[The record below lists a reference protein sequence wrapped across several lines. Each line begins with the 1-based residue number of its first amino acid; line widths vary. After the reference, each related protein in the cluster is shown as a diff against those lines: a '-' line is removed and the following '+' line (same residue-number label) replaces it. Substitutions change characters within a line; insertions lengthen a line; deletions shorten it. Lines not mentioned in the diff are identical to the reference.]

1 MENQK
6 ITTVCIPA
14 YNDNETVKSAL
25 NGLLSNLNKYNR
37 TPRIMVIDDCSEQK
51 YTDKNR
57 EITSG
62 FIDKYKGKIEFID
75 REDRKKYAI
84 KISKEK
90 NIPEDVCIY
99 AFCGDKN
106 SAYTVGSSQ
115 NYLLANTKGELIIS
129 IDYDVIFNLLK
140 PDDSEPS
147 FTIENPFETWFL
159 NKDQKVPDLFK
170 PIEIDILSIHEK
182 ALGKK
187 VSDILYEKTFPDYI
201 CNNTILDTFMGI
213 YGDSP
218 MESNTPLMLLPQ
230 VFNKIGNI
238 TSDEYKNI
246 KNTRRIVWSTMSE
259 TIYQGIMCI
268 CTVMGIDNRNTTPPF
283 MSNGRGHE
291 LVYGTLRWKAFV
303 DKVSYFSPIIIGHER
318 PRGSRPVGN
327 NSVYELTK
335 MDRVISYIISNMR
348 IDNIDPIANI
358 NEIGRNLIDITD
370 QPTKLF
376 ELLMQDYC
384 YKILKSISNYS
395 LHLSNT
401 NTQIAEAWR
410 KDMEEL
416 SKSVTDPDID
426 NFMSD
431 ITKDP
436 DENRMEICR
445 NWLNMFGRLLI
456 NWHKFQ

>member
-25 NGLLSNLNKYNR
+25 NGLIDNLNKYNR
-37 TPRIMVIDDCSEQK
+37 TPRIMVIDDCSEKQ
-51 YTDKNR
+51 YTTKNR
-57 EITSG
+57 EIVYG
-62 FIDKYKGKIEFID
+62 VVDKYKGKIEFID
-75 REDRKKYAI
+75 RDDRRNYAI
-84 KISKEK
+84 KVSKEK

-129 IDYDVIFNLLK
+129 IDYDVIFNFFT
-140 PDDSEPS
+140 PDQTRPN

-159 NKDQKVPDLFK
+159 NRDQKIPNLFK

-187 VSDILYEKTFPDYI
+187 VSEIFKKDTPEYI
-201 CNNTILDTFMGI
+201 KDSSVIDTFMGI

-230 VFNKIGNI
+230 VFNKLVNV

-268 CTVMGIDNRNTTPPF
+268 CTVMGIDNRKITPPF

-291 LVYGTLRWKAFV
+291 LVYGTLRWKAFA
-303 DKVSYFSPIIIGHER
+303 DKVSYFSPLIIGHER

-335 MDRVISYIISNMR
+335 MDRVISNIISNMKVN
-348 IDNIDPIANI
+348 NIDPLVNM
-358 NEIGRNLIDITD
+358 NEIGKKIIDITD
-370 QPTKLF
+370 QPTQLF

-395 LHLSNT
+395 KHLSNT
-401 NTQIAEAWR
+401 NTSVAEPWR

-416 SKSVTDPDID
+416 SKTID
-426 NFMSD
+426 NPDTNSFMSD

-436 DENRMEICR
+436 NENKMEICR